1 LIVAENS
8 TDQKAVSWS
17 ADELTARRLEVFD
30 METTKFL
37 LDEKALPESWYN
49 VVPDLPFGLDP
60 PLNPATREPV
70 GPEAFAPIFPEAIIR
85 QEVTGEPHVPIPEE
99 VREIYSL
106 WRPTPLLRARRLERF
121 LDTPA
126 HIYYKYEG
134 GSPTGSHKPNTAVPQ
149 AYYNREEG
157 VRRLTTETGAGQW
170 GSSLA
175 FACGVMGLECTVYM
189 VRVSYDQKPYRR
201 IMMQTYGAEVHA
213 SPTDLT
219 QAGQNI
225 LEEHPDSPGSLGIA
239 ISEAVEDAVK
249 NDDAKYSLGSVLNH
263 VLLHQTVIGQEAL
276 QQMEM
281 AGEYPDVV
289 VGCVGGG
296 SNFAGIS
303 FPFIREN
310 LRNDRSTRIL
320 AVEPASCPTLT
331 RGRYVYDFGDTAGTT
346 PLMKMYTLGHS
357 FVPAGI
363 HAGGLRYHGDSP
375 VVSALVHEGLI
386 EARAYAQNETFES
399 GVLFAQTEGI
409 IPAPEVAHAIR
420 ATIDLAL
427 EAKEAGE
434 RKVILF
440 NLCGHGHFDLGAYE
454 QYLAGNLVD
463 LEHSEEE
470 IERAVAG
477 IPN

>member
-1 LIVAENS
+1 MRVE
-8 TDQKAVSWS
+8 Q
-17 ADELTARRLEVFD
+17 
-30 METTKFL
+30 TKFL
-37 LDEKALPESWYN
+37 LDEKALPESWLN
-49 VVPDLPFGLDP
+49 LVPDLPFALEP
-60 PLNPATREPV
+60 PLNPATMEPV
-70 GPEAFAPIFPEAIIR
+70 GPEAFAPIFPQEIIR
-85 QEVTGEPHVPIPEE
+85 QEVTTDSYVPIPDE

-106 WRPTPLLRARRLERF
+106 WRPTPLFRARRLEKF

-175 FACGVMGLECTVYM
+175 FACGVMGLDCTVYM

-201 IMMQTYGAEVHA
+201 VMMQTYGAEVYA

-219 QAGQNI
+219 QAGRDI
-225 LEEHPDSPGSLGIA
+225 LEETPDSPGSLGIA
-239 ISEAVEDAVK
+239 ISEAIEDAVK

-263 VLLHQTVIGQEAL
+263 VLLHQTVIGQEAIR
-276 QQMEM
+276 QMDL
-281 AGEYPDVV
+281 AGEYPDIV
-289 VGCVGGG
+289 VGCAGGG
-296 SNFAGIS
+296 SNFGGIA
-303 FPFIREN
+303 FPFLREN
-310 LRNDRSTRIL
+310 LVNGRDTRFI

-331 RGRYVYDFGDTAGTT
+331 RGRFVYDFGDTAGTT
-346 PLMKMYTLGHS
+346 PMMKMYTLGHS

-375 VVSALVHEGLI
+375 ILSALVHEGLV
-386 EARAYAQNETFES
+386 EARAYAQNPTFEA
-399 GVLFAQTEGI
+399 GVLFARTEGI
-409 IPAPEVAHAIR
+409 VPAPEVNHAIK
-420 ATIDLAL
+420 ATMDLAL

-434 RKVILF
+434 EKVILF
-440 NLCGHGHFDLGAYE
+440 NLCGHGHFDLAAYE
-454 QYLAGNLVD
+454 QHLAGNLVD
-463 LEHSEEE
+463 IEHSEEE

-477 IPN
+477 IPG